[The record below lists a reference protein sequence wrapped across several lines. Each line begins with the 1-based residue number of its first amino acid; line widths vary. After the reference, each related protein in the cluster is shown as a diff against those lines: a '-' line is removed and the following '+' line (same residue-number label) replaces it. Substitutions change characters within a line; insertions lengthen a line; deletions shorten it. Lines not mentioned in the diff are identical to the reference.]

1 MWCRLSPGCLH
12 TFAFSELDIIPLLVK
27 LLQHDDEDCHRNA
40 AGALKNLS
48 YGQFGDGNKV

>member
-1 MWCRLSPGCLH
+1 M
-12 TFAFSELDIIPLLVK
+12 FAFSELDIIPLLVK

-48 YGQFGDGNKV
+48 YGQFGDVNKV